1 MKLLKLQ
8 EVNKVIGIDTN
19 ILVRYLTQD
28 DLEQAQIV
36 EQVFDAYLTSQ
47 NSIFINNIVLCELV
61 WVLERGYKYNRETI
75 GNVLKQIFSTKEFA
89 FENHKI
95 LWLALDQYTQDKLD
109 FSDALIGLI
118 NKEVGCIK
126 IITLDQNAA
135 RADTFIL
142 ATENKEINVL

>member
-1 MKLLKLQ
+1 M
-8 EVNKVIGIDTN
+8 IGIDTN

-36 EQVFDAYLTSQ
+36 EEIFDAYFASQ

-61 WVLERGYKYNRETI
+61 WVLERGYKYKRETI
-75 GNVLKQIFSTKEFA
+75 CNVLKQIFSTEEFA

-95 LWLALDQYTQDKLD
+95 LWLALDQYTQDELD

-118 NKEVGCIK
+118 NKENGCIK
-126 IITLDQNAA
+126 TITFDQNAVK
-135 RADTFIL
+135 ADNFKI
-142 ATENKEINVL
+142 ATEEKVINDF